1 MERPLGRKFFVQKSQ
16 RDLEI
21 EVSPHEGS
29 DIWIVALTGPIGV
42 TTYEK
47 LDETLAGLFEEGQYR
62 LILDMQ
68 RVDYVSSSG
77 AGVLLNAMTQC
88 ADHGGHFVLT
98 HVSTS
103 VSEVFE
109 LLQLE
114 SVIPVTASIPAAISS
129 FNAAAI
135 QA

>member
-1 MERPLGRKFFVQKSQ
+1 MERPFPAGSFVQKSQ

-47 LDETLAGLFEEGQYR
+47 LDETLGGLFEEGQYR

-98 HVSTS
+98 NVSTS
-103 VSEVFE
+103 VWEVFE

-114 SVIPVTASIPAAISS
+114 HVLPVTANLPAAIST
-129 FNAAAI
+129 FNAAAV

>member
-1 MERPLGRKFFVQKSQ
+1 MQKSQ

-88 ADHGGHFVLT
+88 VDHSGHFVLT
-98 HVSTS
+98 NVSTS
-103 VSEVFE
+103 VWEVFE

-114 SVIPVTASIPAAISS
+114 NVLPVTSNMSAAIST
-129 FNAAAI
+129 FNAAAV